1 MKFNELRDLT
11 DDYWSLPKL
20 SREELEDLLEPE
32 EDVSMLFEKGLL
44 AGREGNQ
51 EGALK
56 YFDKII
62 KSHPKNAEA
71 WWCKAVS
78 HYKLGE
84 KEESLMCL
92 DKAIEFDCRFS
103 DAWYAKG
110 GELRQ
115 MGKYDE
121 AIK

>member
-1 MKFNELRDLT
+1 MKFNEHRDFIEEP
-11 DDYWSLPKL
+11 WSLPVL
-20 SREELEDLLEPE
+20 TREELEDLLEPE

-84 KEESLMCL
+84 KEESIICL
-92 DKAIEFDCRFS
+92 DKANELERRFK
-103 DAWYAKG
+103 DAW
-110 GELRQ
+110 
-115 MGKYDE
+115 
-121 AIK
+121 